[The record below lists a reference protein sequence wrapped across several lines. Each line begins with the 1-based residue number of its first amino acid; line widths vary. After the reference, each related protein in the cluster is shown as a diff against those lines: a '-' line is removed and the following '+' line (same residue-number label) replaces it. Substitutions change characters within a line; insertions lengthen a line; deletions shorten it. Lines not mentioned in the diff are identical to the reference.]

1 MPHYSRPLPIPQNQH
16 LTFAEIS
23 ARMYVKIADFDLIFS
38 SHDPLAIN
46 NELEEEPPTISDNEY
61 CDAVV
66 LKENEN
72 YVTLDDVE
80 KFKRKTKEDNLLLN
94 KNPGFCRVQ
103 SFDKFDAWSYTNS
116 VASSWDSKDDFLSE
130 NEGDL
135 LSSAEENL
143 TKKTLKKVGIF
154 ENIIFLF
161 FQILDSLFFKSGFYA
176 QTSAVMPQT
185 TDVSNVKIVINGAF
199 KSSFW
204 LDI

>member
-135 LSSAEENL
+135 FASAEEKQSMRSFTSFSNPFTCALNSIVSIHPCWKRSRLCKVTIL
-143 TKKTLKKVGIF
+143 TIWHDDKNWATKRSPLKAPC
-154 ENIIFLF
+154 
-161 FQILDSLFFKSGFYA
+161 SC
-176 QTSAVMPQT
+176 
-185 TDVSNVKIVINGAF
+185 
-199 KSSFW
+199 
-204 LDI
+204 